1 MPEAPSDAVPAAA
14 ARETIDTSSSAVT
27 PAPRRHQPDRV
38 VGLALSALR
47 HRDDPPPHH
56 YAVASP
62 FILVRHGW
70 IWQTIQITWV
80 DRVQVL
86 AISSSLFDRRHGMA
100 TLIVDTAAGGAMGAK
115 LHVPYLGANTAR
127 ALQDRLAAEVA
138 ATRFQ
143 W

>member
-1 MPEAPSDAVPAAA
+1 MS
-14 ARETIDTSSSAVT
+14 AR
-27 PAPRRHQPDRV
+27 RL
-38 VGLALSALR
+38 G
-47 HRDDPPPHH
+47 

-62 FILVRHGW
+62 FILLKHGW

-80 DRVQVL
+80 DRVQAL
-86 AISSSLFDRRHGMA
+86 AISSSPFDRRHGMA
-100 TLIVDTAAGGAMGAK
+100 TLIVDTAAGGAMGAG
-115 LHVPYLGANTAR
+115 LQVPYLGADTAR